1 MTVQRVREAP
11 EVRRCVALAPPA
23 ALLVAIAL
31 SFQSTA
37 SGRPAT
43 AAAQVIDRT
52 LSCSTISL
60 SGRRFAG
67 VGATPASRS
76 AKRPARASVT
86 TGRVLSP
93 TYFAYIEAGPAAG
106 RGAGSVNIGRTR
118 CSRSR
123 RPVPLTRTGL
133 PGPPNESGKG
143 FRCRAGRRVLVRL
156 RAVLDRPVKWQIGGA
171 KREFTTAKGDVAR
184 ASIAVRTDTGKPLAF
199 MSLRSGNTTLFA
211 APKCVAT

>member
-1 MTVQRVREAP
+1 VREAP
-11 EVRRCVALAPPA
+11 EVRRCVALALPA

-67 VGATPASRS
+67 IGATPASRL

-93 TYFAYIEAGPAAG
+93 TYFVYVEAGPAAG
-106 RGAGSVNIGRTR
+106 RRAGSVNIGRTR

-123 RPVPLTRTGL
+123 KPVPLTRTGL
-133 PGPPNESGKG
+133 PGSPNELGKA
-143 FRCRAGRRVLVRL
+143 FRCRAGSRVLVRV
-156 RAVLDRPVKWQIGGA
+156 RAVLDRPVKWQVAGA
-171 KREFTTAKGDVAR
+171 KREFTAAKGDVAR
-184 ASIAVRTDTGKPLAF
+184 ASIAVRTDAGKPLAF
-199 MSLRSGNTTLFA
+199 MSLRSGNTRLFA
-211 APKCVAT
+211 ASKCVAT